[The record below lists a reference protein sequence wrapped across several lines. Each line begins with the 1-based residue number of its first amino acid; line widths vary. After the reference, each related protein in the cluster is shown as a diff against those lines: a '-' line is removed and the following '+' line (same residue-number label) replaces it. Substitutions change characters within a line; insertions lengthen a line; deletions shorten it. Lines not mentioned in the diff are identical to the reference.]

1 MWWTT
6 WRRVQEIFGEQLQ
19 SKAAECT
26 KPGFDLLHGFLED
39 EGFLTKE
46 RFAEFKKCFEEACLI
61 ATALPKGDAFRAAL
75 PTMSELVEMA
85 FLCHGPEKDS
95 VTTKYAFIKQANL
108 CAEKGEGEVMDA
120 LTDLAKVTTLREDAK
135 LLELAHLHGKLV
147 AQGKEVFVQLR
158 EAFVQKLDQATVKI
172 SIPSEVETM
181 CTLDS
186 ITSEFLDSQF
196 NMKTSSAVS
205 DKAISMSTLLRDVS
219 VACSYMGIKAD
230 DFLDLKPYE
239 INNREGLTFL
249 CLDNF
254 GCLGFF
260 WLRTV
265 LRMIRMSWM

>member
-1 MWWTT
+1 
-6 WRRVQEIFGEQLQ
+6 
-19 SKAAECT
+19 
-26 KPGFDLLHGFLED
+26 
-39 EGFLTKE
+39 
-46 RFAEFKKCFEEACLI
+46 
-61 ATALPKGDAFRAAL
+61 
-75 PTMSELVEMA
+75 
-85 FLCHGPEKDS
+85 
-95 VTTKYAFIKQANL
+95 
-108 CAEKGEGEVMDA
+108 MDA

-205 DKAISMSTLLRDVS
+205 DKAISMSTLLRDVA